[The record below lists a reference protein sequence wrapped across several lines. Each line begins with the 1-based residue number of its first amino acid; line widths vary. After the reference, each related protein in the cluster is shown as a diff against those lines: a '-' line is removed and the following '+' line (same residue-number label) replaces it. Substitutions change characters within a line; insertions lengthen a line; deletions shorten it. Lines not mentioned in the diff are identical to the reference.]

1 MIWLTAVS
9 GWDVLRGYK
18 RRVKIMRLTV
28 HDHDRR
34 SVEAARFRRAAWALR
49 TRGQRRQVLPD
60 LLVQPDMP
68 CWLRSDAE
76 RKALVDALLSPV
88 LRQPGRSL

>member
-9 GWDVLRGYK
+9 GRAVLRGYE

-34 SVEAARFRRAAWALR
+34 LVEAARFRRAAWALR
-49 TRGQRRQVLPD
+49 TRGQRRQALPD
-60 LLVQPDMP
+60 LLVQPGMP

-88 LRQPGRSL
+88 LRRPGRSL